1 MLHVLLAAIIS
12 QAPAATQAA
21 PAAPAAPT
29 TLALSI
35 GSKAPIPEISDFVRG
50 EKPTFFEP
58 GKVYV
63 IEFWATWCPPCR
75 QSMPHL
81 TKLAEDMKSKGVVI
95 VGVSDEKVETV
106 RTFLEKD
113 EWKQKARYTL
123 ATDPD
128 RSTHKAYMEA
138 SGQGGIPT
146 AFIVKEGVV
155 QWIGHPM
162 EMDAPLAKVVNG
174 TWDPKTAKQTFEDS
188 VAEEMKAMG
197 RQNDMTK
204 AIDSKDWDKAVALI
218 DAEIA
223 ASTGEEAMQSR
234 VQKAQILLVA
244 GRSEAAY
251 ALCAELIKED
261 PALRNFVATSVL
273 HLPDVA
279 DRRVDLAIT
288 WLTDVT
294 SAAGPANPQVL
305 AELAYA
311 WSLKGDFTKAADF
324 MRRAIDTAK
333 SLGPTAADYVAD
345 LTAQLKGYESK
356 AAGNG
361 SSNAAGSNSNAA
373 DSKSNKYSAAQPS
386 SLARRAVDRR

>member
-128 RSTHKAYMEA
+128 RSTHRAYMEA

-162 EMDAPLAKVVNG
+162 EMDAPLAKIVDG
-174 TWDPKTAKQTFEDS
+174 TWDPKTAKQTFEDA

-223 ASTGEEAMQSR
+223 ASTGEEAMQSK

-251 ALCAELIKED
+251 ALCAELVKED
-261 PALRNFVATSVL
+261 PALRTFVATSVL

-356 AAGNG
+356 AAGTG

-373 DSKSNKYSAAQPS
+373 DSKSNK
-386 SLARRAVDRR
+386 

>member
-1 MLHVLLAAIIS
+1 MLNVLLAAIIS

-162 EMDAPLAKVVNG
+162 DMDGPLTKVVNG

-251 ALCAELIKED
+251 ALCAQLVKED
-261 PALRNFVATSVL
+261 PALRTFVATSVL
-273 HLPDVA
+273 RIPDVA

-324 MRRAIDTAK
+324 MRRAIDAAK
-333 SLGPTAADYVAD
+333 SIGPTAADYVAD

-361 SSNAAGSNSNAA
+361 TSNAAGSNSNAA
-373 DSKSNKYSAAQPS
+373 DSKSNK
-386 SLARRAVDRR
+386 

>member
-162 EMDAPLAKVVNG
+162 EMDAPLAKIVDG
-174 TWDPKTAKQTFEDS
+174 TWDPKTAKQTFEDA

-223 ASTGEEAMQSR
+223 ASTGEEAMQSK

-361 SSNAAGSNSNAA
+361 TSNAAGSNSNAA
-373 DSKSNKYSAAQPS
+373 DSKSNK
-386 SLARRAVDRR
+386 

>member
-1 MLHVLLAAIIS
+1 MLHVFLAAIIS

-128 RSTHKAYMEA
+128 RSTYKAYMEA

-162 EMDAPLAKVVNG
+162 EMDAPLAKIVDG
-174 TWDPKTAKQTFEDS
+174 TWDPKTAKQSFEDA

-223 ASTGEEAMQSR
+223 AAKGEEAMQSK

-251 ALCAELIKED
+251 ALCAELVKED

-345 LTAQLKGYESK
+345 LTEQLKGYESK

-361 SSNAAGSNSNAA
+361 NSNAAGTNSNAA
-373 DSKSNKYSAAQPS
+373 DSKSNK
-386 SLARRAVDRR
+386 

>member
-128 RSTHKAYMEA
+128 RSTHRAYMEA

-162 EMDAPLAKVVNG
+162 EMDAPLAKIVDG

-223 ASTGEEAMQSR
+223 ASTGEEAMQSK

-251 ALCAELIKED
+251 AICAELIKED

-361 SSNAAGSNSNAA
+361 SSNAAESNSNAA
-373 DSKSNKYSAAQPS
+373 DSKSNK
-386 SLARRAVDRR
+386 

>member
-95 VGVSDEKVETV
+95 VGISDEKVETV
-106 RTFLEKD
+106 RTFLEKE

-162 EMDAPLAKVVNG
+162 EMDAPLAKVVDG
-174 TWDPKTAKQTFEDS
+174 TWDSKTAKQTFEDA

-204 AIDSKDWDKAVALI
+204 AIDSKDWDKAIAMI

-223 ASTGEEAMQSR
+223 TAKGEEALQSK
-234 VQKAQILLVA
+234 VQKAQILLIA
-244 GRSEAAY
+244 GRGDAAY
-251 ALCAELIKED
+251 ALCAELVKED
-261 PALRNFVATSVL
+261 PNVRTYIATSVL
-273 HLPDVA
+273 RIPDVA
-279 DRRVDLAIT
+279 DRRVDVAIG
-288 WLTDVT
+288 WLSDVVT
-294 SAAGPANPQVL
+294 ADGATNPQVL

-324 MRRAIDTAK
+324 ARRAMESAK
-333 SLGPTAADYVAD
+333 SLGPTAAEYVAD
-345 LTAQLKGYESK
+345 LAEQLKGYESK
-356 AAGNG
+356 
-361 SSNAAGSNSNAA
+361 
-373 DSKSNKYSAAQPS
+373 SKK
-386 SLARRAVDRR
+386 

>member
-162 EMDAPLAKVVNG
+162 EMDAPLAKIVDG

-223 ASTGEEAMQSR
+223 ASAGEEAMQSK

-345 LTAQLKGYESK
+345 LTAQLKGYELK

-361 SSNAAGSNSNAA
+361 SSNAAGSTSNAA
-373 DSKSNKYSAAQPS
+373 DSKSNK
-386 SLARRAVDRR
+386 

>member
-162 EMDAPLAKVVNG
+162 DMDGPLAKVVDG
-174 TWDPKTAKQTFEDS
+174 TWDPKTAKQTFEDA

-223 ASTGEEAMQSR
+223 ASTGEEAMQSK

-251 ALCAELIKED
+251 ALCAELVKED
-261 PALRNFVATSVL
+261 PALRTFVATSVL

-373 DSKSNKYSAAQPS
+373 DSKSNK
-386 SLARRAVDRR
+386 

>member
-1 MLHVLLAAIIS
+1 MLNVLLAAIIS

-21 PAAPAAPT
+21 PAAPAAPA

-128 RSTHKAYMEA
+128 RSTYKAYMEA

-162 EMDAPLAKVVNG
+162 EMDAPLAKIVDG
-174 TWDPKTAKQTFEDS
+174 TWDPKTAKQTFEDA

-223 ASTGEEAMQSR
+223 ASTGEEAMQSK

-251 ALCAELIKED
+251 ALCAELVKED
-261 PALRNFVATSVL
+261 PTLRTFVATSVL
-273 HLPDVA
+273 RIPDVA

-345 LTAQLKGYESK
+345 LTEQLKGYESK

-361 SSNAAGSNSNAA
+361 NSNAAGNNSNAA
-373 DSKSNKYSAAQPS
+373 DGKSNK
-386 SLARRAVDRR
+386 

>member
-12 QAPAATQAA
+12 QAPAATQ
-21 PAAPAAPT
+21 AAPAAPT

-162 EMDAPLAKVVNG
+162 EMDAPLAKIVDG

-223 ASTGEEAMQSR
+223 ANTGEEAMQSK

-345 LTAQLKGYESK
+345 LTAQLKGYELK

-361 SSNAAGSNSNAA
+361 SSNAAGSSSNAA
-373 DSKSNKYSAAQPS
+373 DSKSNK
-386 SLARRAVDRR
+386 

>member
-1 MLHVLLAAIIS
+1 MLHVFLAAIIS

-162 EMDAPLAKVVNG
+162 EMDAPLAKIVDG
-174 TWDPKTAKQTFEDS
+174 TWDPKTAKQTFEDA

-223 ASTGEEAMQSR
+223 ASTGEEAMQSK

-251 ALCAELIKED
+251 ALCAELITED

-311 WSLKGDFTKAADF
+311 WNLKGDFTKAADF

-373 DSKSNKYSAAQPS
+373 NGKSNK
-386 SLARRAVDRR
+386 

>member
-1 MLHVLLAAIIS
+1 MLHVFLAAIIS

-128 RSTHKAYMEA
+128 RSTHRAYMEA

-162 EMDAPLAKVVNG
+162 EMDAPLAKIVDG
-174 TWDPKTAKQTFEDS
+174 TWDPKTAKQTFEDA

-223 ASTGEEAMQSR
+223 ASTGEEAMQSK

-251 ALCAELIKED
+251 ALCAELITED

-311 WSLKGDFTKAADF
+311 WNLKGDFTKAADF

-373 DSKSNKYSAAQPS
+373 NGKSNK
-386 SLARRAVDRR
+386 

>member
-95 VGVSDEKVETV
+95 VGISDEKVETV
-106 RTFLEKD
+106 RTFLEKE

-162 EMDAPLAKVVNG
+162 EMDAPLAKVVDG
-174 TWDPKTAKQTFEDS
+174 TWDSKTAKQTFEDA

-204 AIDSKDWDKAVALI
+204 AIDSKDWDKAIAMI

-223 ASTGEEAMQSR
+223 TAKGEEALQSK
-234 VQKAQILLVA
+234 VQKAQILLIA
-244 GRSEAAY
+244 GRGDAAY
-251 ALCAELIKED
+251 ALCAELVKED
-261 PALRNFVATSVL
+261 PNVRTYIATSVL
-273 HLPDVA
+273 RIPDVA
-279 DRRVDLAIT
+279 DRRVDVAIG
-288 WLTDVT
+288 WLSDVVT
-294 SAAGPANPQVL
+294 ADGATNPQVL

-324 MRRAIDTAK
+324 ARRAMESAK
-333 SLGPTAADYVAD
+333 SLGPTAAEYVAD
-345 LTAQLKGYESK
+345 LAEQLKGYESK
-356 AAGNG
+356 
-361 SSNAAGSNSNAA
+361 
-373 DSKSNKYSAAQPS
+373 K
-386 SLARRAVDRR
+386 

>member
-128 RSTHKAYMEA
+128 RSTHRAYMEA

-162 EMDAPLAKVVNG
+162 EMDAPLAKIVDG

-223 ASTGEEAMQSR
+223 ASTGEEAMQSK

-251 ALCAELIKED
+251 ALCAELVKED

-373 DSKSNKYSAAQPS
+373 DSKSNK
-386 SLARRAVDRR
+386 

>member
-162 EMDAPLAKVVNG
+162 EMDAPLAKIVDG

-223 ASTGEEAMQSR
+223 ANTGEEAMQSK

-345 LTAQLKGYESK
+345 LTAQLKGYELK
-356 AAGNG
+356 AASNG

-373 DSKSNKYSAAQPS
+373 DSKSNK
-386 SLARRAVDRR
+386 

>member
-12 QAPAATQAA
+12 QAPAATQTA

-162 EMDAPLAKVVNG
+162 EMDAPLAKIVDG
-174 TWDPKTAKQTFEDS
+174 TWDPKTAKQSFEDA

-223 ASTGEEAMQSR
+223 AAKGEEAMQSK

-251 ALCAELIKED
+251 ALCAELVKED

-345 LTAQLKGYESK
+345 LTEQLKGYESK

-361 SSNAAGSNSNAA
+361 NSNAAGTNSNAA
-373 DSKSNKYSAAQPS
+373 DSKGNK
-386 SLARRAVDRR
+386 

>member
-162 EMDAPLAKVVNG
+162 EMDAPLAKIVDG

-223 ASTGEEAMQSR
+223 ASTGEEAMQSK

-345 LTAQLKGYESK
+345 LTAQLKGYELK

-373 DSKSNKYSAAQPS
+373 DSKSNK
-386 SLARRAVDRR
+386 

>member
-162 EMDAPLAKVVNG
+162 EMDAPLAKIVDG
-174 TWDPKTAKQTFEDS
+174 TWDPKTAKQTFEDA

-223 ASTGEEAMQSR
+223 ASTGEEAMQSK

-373 DSKSNKYSAAQPS
+373 DSKSNK
-386 SLARRAVDRR
+386 

>member
-128 RSTHKAYMEA
+128 RSTHRAYMEA

-162 EMDAPLAKVVNG
+162 EMDAPLAKIVDG

-279 DRRVDLAIT
+279 DRRVDLAFT

-373 DSKSNKYSAAQPS
+373 DSKSNK
-386 SLARRAVDRR
+386 

>member
-1 MLHVLLAAIIS
+1 MLHLLLAAIIS
-12 QAPAATQAA
+12 QAQAATQAA
-21 PAAPAAPT
+21 TAAQAAPP

-95 VGVSDEKVETV
+95 VGISDEKVETV
-106 RTFLEKD
+106 RTFLEKE

-146 AFIVKEGVV
+146 AFIVREGVV

-162 EMDAPLAKVVNG
+162 EMDAPLAKVVDG
-174 TWDPKTAKQTFEDS
+174 TWDSKTAKQTFEDA

-204 AIDSKDWDKAVALI
+204 AIDSKDWDKAIAMI

-223 ASTGEEAMQSR
+223 TAKGEEALQSK
-234 VQKAQILLVA
+234 VQKAQILLIA
-244 GRSEAAY
+244 GRGDAAY
-251 ALCAELIKED
+251 ALCAELVKED
-261 PALRNFVATSVL
+261 PNVRTYIATSVL
-273 HLPDVA
+273 RIPDVA
-279 DRRVDLAIT
+279 DRRVDVAIG
-288 WLTDVT
+288 WLSDVVT
-294 SAAGPANPQVL
+294 ADGATNPQVL

-324 MRRAIDTAK
+324 ARRAMESAK
-333 SLGPTAADYVAD
+333 SLGPTAAEYVAD
-345 LTAQLKGYESK
+345 LAEQLKGYESK
-356 AAGNG
+356 
-361 SSNAAGSNSNAA
+361 
-373 DSKSNKYSAAQPS
+373 SKN
-386 SLARRAVDRR
+386 

>member
-128 RSTHKAYMEA
+128 RSTHRAYMEA

-162 EMDAPLAKVVNG
+162 EMDAPLAKIVDG

-223 ASTGEEAMQSR
+223 ASTGEEAMQSK

-261 PALRNFVATSVL
+261 PALRTFVATSVL

-361 SSNAAGSNSNAA
+361 SSNAAESNSNAA
-373 DSKSNKYSAAQPS
+373 DSKSNK
-386 SLARRAVDRR
+386 

>member
-162 EMDAPLAKVVNG
+162 EMDAPLAKIVDG

-223 ASTGEEAMQSR
+223 ASAGEEAMQSK

-373 DSKSNKYSAAQPS
+373 DSKSNK
-386 SLARRAVDRR
+386 

>member
-128 RSTHKAYMEA
+128 RSTHRAYMEA

-162 EMDAPLAKVVNG
+162 EMDAPLAKIVDG
-174 TWDPKTAKQTFEDS
+174 TWDPKTAKQSFEDA

-223 ASTGEEAMQSR
+223 AAKGEEAMQSK

-373 DSKSNKYSAAQPS
+373 DSKSNK
-386 SLARRAVDRR
+386 

>member
-75 QSMPHL
+75 QGMPHL

-162 EMDAPLAKVVNG
+162 EMDAPLAKIVDG

-197 RQNDMTK
+197 RQNDMNK

-223 ASTGEEAMQSR
+223 ASTGEEAMQSK

-251 ALCAELIKED
+251 ALCAELVKED
-261 PALRNFVATSVL
+261 PALRTFVATSVL
-273 HLPDVA
+273 RIPDVA
-279 DRRVDLAIT
+279 DRRVDLAIA

-373 DSKSNKYSAAQPS
+373 DSKSNK
-386 SLARRAVDRR
+386 

>member
-12 QAPAATQAA
+12 QAPAATQTA

-162 EMDAPLAKVVNG
+162 EMDAPLAKIVDG
-174 TWDPKTAKQTFEDS
+174 TWDPKTAKQSFEDA

-223 ASTGEEAMQSR
+223 AAKGEEAMQSK

-251 ALCAELIKED
+251 ALCAELVKED
-261 PALRNFVATSVL
+261 PTLRTFVATSVL
-273 HLPDVA
+273 RIPDVA

-345 LTAQLKGYESK
+345 LTEQLKGYESK

-361 SSNAAGSNSNAA
+361 NSNAAGTNSNAA
-373 DSKSNKYSAAQPS
+373 DSKGNK
-386 SLARRAVDRR
+386 

>member
-128 RSTHKAYMEA
+128 RSTHRAYMEA

-162 EMDAPLAKVVNG
+162 EMDAPLAKIVDG

-223 ASTGEEAMQSR
+223 ASTGEEAMQSK

-373 DSKSNKYSAAQPS
+373 DRKSNK
-386 SLARRAVDRR
+386 

>member
-1 MLHVLLAAIIS
+1 MLHLLLAAIIS
-12 QAPAATQAA
+12 QAQAATQAA
-21 PAAPAAPT
+21 TAAQAAPP

-95 VGVSDEKVETV
+95 VGISDEKVETV
-106 RTFLEKD
+106 RTFLEKE

-146 AFIVKEGVV
+146 AFIVREGVV

-162 EMDAPLAKVVNG
+162 EMDAPLAKVVDG
-174 TWDPKTAKQTFEDS
+174 TWDSKTAKQTFEDA

-204 AIDSKDWDKAVALI
+204 AIDSKDWDKAIAMI

-223 ASTGEEAMQSR
+223 TAKGEEALQSK
-234 VQKAQILLVA
+234 VQKAQILLIA
-244 GRSEAAY
+244 GRGDAAY
-251 ALCAELIKED
+251 ALCAELVKED
-261 PALRNFVATSVL
+261 PNVRTYIATSVL
-273 HLPDVA
+273 RIPDVA
-279 DRRVDLAIT
+279 DRRVDVAIG
-288 WLTDVT
+288 WLSDVVT
-294 SAAGPANPQVL
+294 ADGATNPQVL

-324 MRRAIDTAK
+324 ARRAMESAK
-333 SLGPTAADYVAD
+333 SLGPTAAEYVAD
-345 LTAQLKGYESK
+345 LAEQLKGYESK
-356 AAGNG
+356 
-361 SSNAAGSNSNAA
+361 
-373 DSKSNKYSAAQPS
+373 SKK
-386 SLARRAVDRR
+386 

>member
-1 MLHVLLAAIIS
+1 MLHLLLAAIIS
-12 QAPAATQAA
+12 QAPGATQ
-21 PAAPAAPT
+21 AAPAAPT

-95 VGVSDEKVETV
+95 VGISDEKVETV
-106 RTFLEKD
+106 RTFLEKE

-162 EMDAPLAKVVNG
+162 EMDAPLAKVVDG
-174 TWDPKTAKQTFEDS
+174 TWDSKTAKQTFEDA
-188 VAEEMKAMG
+188 VAEETKAMG

-204 AIDSKDWDKAVALI
+204 AIDSKDWDKAIAMI

-223 ASTGEEAMQSR
+223 TAKGEEALQSK
-234 VQKAQILLVA
+234 VQKAQILLIA
-244 GRSEAAY
+244 GRGDAAY
-251 ALCAELIKED
+251 ALCAELVKED
-261 PALRNFVATSVL
+261 PNVRTYIATSVL
-273 HLPDVA
+273 RIPDVA
-279 DRRVDLAIT
+279 DRRVDVAIG
-288 WLTDVT
+288 WLSDVVT
-294 SAAGPANPQVL
+294 ADGATNPQVL

-324 MRRAIDTAK
+324 ARRAMESAK
-333 SLGPTAADYVAD
+333 SLGPTAAEYVAD
-345 LTAQLKGYESK
+345 LAEQLKGYESK
-356 AAGNG
+356 
-361 SSNAAGSNSNAA
+361 
-373 DSKSNKYSAAQPS
+373 SKK
-386 SLARRAVDRR
+386 

>member
-128 RSTHKAYMEA
+128 RSTHRAYMEA

-162 EMDAPLAKVVNG
+162 EMDAPLAKIVDG
-174 TWDPKTAKQTFEDS
+174 TWDPKTAKQSFEDA

-223 ASTGEEAMQSR
+223 ASTGEEAMQSK

-373 DSKSNKYSAAQPS
+373 DSKSNK
-386 SLARRAVDRR
+386 

>member
-162 EMDAPLAKVVNG
+162 EMDAPLAKIVDG

-345 LTAQLKGYESK
+345 LTAQLKGYELK

-361 SSNAAGSNSNAA
+361 SSNAAGSTSNAA
-373 DSKSNKYSAAQPS
+373 DSKSNK
-386 SLARRAVDRR
+386 

>member
-1 MLHVLLAAIIS
+1 
-12 QAPAATQAA
+12 
-21 PAAPAAPT
+21 
-29 TLALSI
+29 
-35 GSKAPIPEISDFVRG
+35 
-50 EKPTFFEP
+50 
-58 GKVYV
+58 
-63 IEFWATWCPPCR
+63 
-75 QSMPHL
+75 MPHL

-162 EMDAPLAKVVNG
+162 EMDAPLAKIVDG
-174 TWDPKTAKQTFEDS
+174 TWDPKTAKQSFEDA

-218 DAEIA
+218 DAEIG
-223 ASTGEEAMQSR
+223 ASTGEEAMQSK

-251 ALCAELIKED
+251 ALCAELVKED
-261 PALRNFVATSVL
+261 PTLRTFVATSVL
-273 HLPDVA
+273 RIPDVA

-345 LTAQLKGYESK
+345 LTEQLKAYESK

-361 SSNAAGSNSNAA
+361 TSNAAGNNSNAA
-373 DSKSNKYSAAQPS
+373 DSKSNK
-386 SLARRAVDRR
+386 

>member
-1 MLHVLLAAIIS
+1 
-12 QAPAATQAA
+12 
-21 PAAPAAPT
+21 
-29 TLALSI
+29 
-35 GSKAPIPEISDFVRG
+35 
-50 EKPTFFEP
+50 
-58 GKVYV
+58 
-63 IEFWATWCPPCR
+63 
-75 QSMPHL
+75 MPHL

-162 EMDAPLAKVVNG
+162 EMDAPLAKIVDG
-174 TWDPKTAKQTFEDS
+174 TWDPKTAKQSFEDA

-223 ASTGEEAMQSR
+223 AAKGEEAMQSK

-251 ALCAELIKED
+251 ALCAELVKED
-261 PALRNFVATSVL
+261 PTLRTFVATSVL
-273 HLPDVA
+273 RIPDVA

-345 LTAQLKGYESK
+345 LTEQLKGYESK

-361 SSNAAGSNSNAA
+361 NSNAAGTNSNAA
-373 DSKSNKYSAAQPS
+373 DSKGNK
-386 SLARRAVDRR
+386 

>member
-162 EMDAPLAKVVNG
+162 EMDAPLAKIVDG

-223 ASTGEEAMQSR
+223 ANTGEEAMQSK

-345 LTAQLKGYESK
+345 LTAQLKGYELK

-361 SSNAAGSNSNAA
+361 SSNAAGSTSNAA
-373 DSKSNKYSAAQPS
+373 DSKSNK
-386 SLARRAVDRR
+386 

>member
-95 VGVSDEKVETV
+95 VGVSDEKVDTV

-162 EMDAPLAKVVNG
+162 EMDAPLAKIVDG

-223 ASTGEEAMQSR
+223 ANTGEEAMQSK

-345 LTAQLKGYESK
+345 LTAQLKGYELK

-361 SSNAAGSNSNAA
+361 SSNAAGSTSNAA
-373 DSKSNKYSAAQPS
+373 DSKSNK
-386 SLARRAVDRR
+386 

>member
-162 EMDAPLAKVVNG
+162 EMDAPLAKIVDG

-223 ASTGEEAMQSR
+223 AAKGEEAMQSK

-251 ALCAELIKED
+251 ALCAELVKED

-345 LTAQLKGYESK
+345 LTEQLKGYESK

-361 SSNAAGSNSNAA
+361 NSNAAGSNSNAA
-373 DSKSNKYSAAQPS
+373 DSKSNK
-386 SLARRAVDRR
+386 

>member
-162 EMDAPLAKVVNG
+162 EMDAPLAKIVDG
-174 TWDPKTAKQTFEDS
+174 TWDPKTAKQTFEDA

-223 ASTGEEAMQSR
+223 ASTGEEAMQSK

-261 PALRNFVATSVL
+261 PALRTFVATSVL
-273 HLPDVA
+273 RIPDVA

-324 MRRAIDTAK
+324 MRRAIDAAK
-333 SLGPTAADYVAD
+333 SIGPTAADYVAD

-361 SSNAAGSNSNAA
+361 SSNAAGSNSNAS
-373 DSKSNKYSAAQPS
+373 DSKSNK
-386 SLARRAVDRR
+386 

>member
-1 MLHVLLAAIIS
+1 MLHLLLAAIIS
-12 QAPAATQAA
+12 QAPGATQAA

-95 VGVSDEKVETV
+95 VGISDEKVETV
-106 RTFLEKD
+106 RTFLEKE

-162 EMDAPLAKVVNG
+162 EMDAPLAKVVDG
-174 TWDPKTAKQTFEDS
+174 TWDSKTAKQTFEDA

-204 AIDSKDWDKAVALI
+204 AIDSKDWDKAIAMI

-223 ASTGEEAMQSR
+223 TAKGEEALQSK
-234 VQKAQILLVA
+234 VQKAQILLIA
-244 GRSEAAY
+244 GRGDAAY
-251 ALCAELIKED
+251 ALCAELVKED
-261 PALRNFVATSVL
+261 PNVRTYIATSVL
-273 HLPDVA
+273 RIPDVA
-279 DRRVDLAIT
+279 DRRVDVAIG
-288 WLTDVT
+288 WLSDVVT
-294 SAAGPANPQVL
+294 ADGATNPQVL

-324 MRRAIDTAK
+324 ARRAMESAK
-333 SLGPTAADYVAD
+333 SLGPTAAEYVAD
-345 LTAQLKGYESK
+345 LAEQLKGYESK
-356 AAGNG
+356 
-361 SSNAAGSNSNAA
+361 
-373 DSKSNKYSAAQPS
+373 SKK
-386 SLARRAVDRR
+386 

>member
-128 RSTHKAYMEA
+128 RSTHRAYMEA

-162 EMDAPLAKVVNG
+162 EMDAPLAKIVDG
-174 TWDPKTAKQTFEDS
+174 TWDPKTAKQSFEDS

-223 ASTGEEAMQSR
+223 ASTGEEAMQSK

-251 ALCAELIKED
+251 ALCAELVKED

-294 SAAGPANPQVL
+294 SAAGPVNPQVL

-356 AAGNG
+356 AAGNS

-373 DSKSNKYSAAQPS
+373 DSKSNK
-386 SLARRAVDRR
+386 